1 MDRKMTVSGI
11 GPFSDALNDFERLNQ
26 ILHHL
31 AAEPNGDYVLDYCV
45 SEFGGPLVMH
55 FDLVAQL
62 LLDEYAQ
69 SDPGDLQFMTL
80 TEEGAVFISKG
91 GYPVPNRQRARE

>member
-1 MDRKMTVSGI
+1 MNRKITVSDI

-45 SEFGGPLVMH
+45 SKFGGPLAMH

-80 TEEGAVFISKG
+80 TEEGQAFIRKG

>member
-1 MDRKMTVSGI
+1 MDRKITLSGI
-11 GPFSDALNDFERLNQ
+11 GQPNDVMNDFERLNR

-31 AAEPNGDYVLDYCV
+31 AAEPNGDYVMDYCV
-45 SEFGGPLVMH
+45 SQFGGPIAVY

-80 TEEGAVFISKG
+80 TEEGNAFIHKG
-91 GYPVPNRQRARE
+91 GYPVPVRQRTY